1 MTQTTHENQPKLFS
15 MTFQKSLALEAL
27 SSDNISE
34 LSRNNQT
41 TRKTVYKYRDEAVLA
56 INNHFEL
63 ANDDVLFNIPVTKA
77 LIETAVVTLSGVCK
91 GSERDI
97 RSTILYLYD
106 YSIST
111 GSINNIL
118 NSISNTA
125 GDINNGYNLEDCKN
139 STSDE
144 CFNRGDPILAVA
156 DIPSKFCLM
165 LEREDKLDQNVWEMY
180 LEDLKTRGF
189 YPTVNVLDGGSS
201 MNPAFETVYEKT
213 TLRYD
218 HFHILKTIKELL
230 RFLKNKK
237 ESAVTLALK
246 YFNKLSKKETED
258 NQALWDIAS
267 IDMKSSEDIYVTTST
282 LLTWMQYDILQLPAA
297 NPSVRSE
304 LFDFIIDEL
313 TLVAEKHPHRISGII
328 TTFKNQKTSLLD
340 VAESLNTQFKVIADN
355 HNVPLDTVWDICY
368 LARYKFTSQEYHLQ
382 SLELDEKLGDTF
394 DLIEDQ
400 VLNCIDTTYRTSSVI
415 ENLNSRLRPYIDA
428 RKGFKSN
435 RYSFIQFMLN
445 HLPFQRSAN
454 EAHKGKSAAEIF
466 IGKDLPEWTEL
477 LNLKRFKR
485 AA

>member
-41 TRKTVYKYRDEAVLA
+41 TRKTVYEYRDEAVLA

-144 CFNRGDPILAVA
+144 CFHRGDPILAVA

-165 LEREDKLDQNVWEMY
+165 LERED
-180 LEDLKTRGF
+180 G
-189 YPTVNVLDGGSS
+189 P
-201 MNPAFETVYEKT
+201 
-213 TLRYD
+213 
-218 HFHILKTIKELL
+218 HFKAGHPD
-230 RFLKNKK
+230 
-237 ESAVTLALK
+237 ESRPGEVSC
-246 YFNKLSKKETED
+246 FS
-258 NQALWDIAS
+258 
-267 IDMKSSEDIYVTTST
+267 
-282 LLTWMQYDILQLPAA
+282 
-297 NPSVRSE
+297 
-304 LFDFIIDEL
+304 
-313 TLVAEKHPHRISGII
+313 
-328 TTFKNQKTSLLD
+328 
-340 VAESLNTQFKVIADN
+340 
-355 HNVPLDTVWDICY
+355 
-368 LARYKFTSQEYHLQ
+368 Q
-382 SLELDEKLGDTF
+382 SL
-394 DLIEDQ
+394 
-400 VLNCIDTTYRTSSVI
+400 
-415 ENLNSRLRPYIDA
+415 
-428 RKGFKSN
+428 
-435 RYSFIQFMLN
+435 
-445 HLPFQRSAN
+445 
-454 EAHKGKSAAEIF
+454 AA
-466 IGKDLPEWTEL
+466 
-477 LNLKRFKR
+477 
-485 AA
+485 